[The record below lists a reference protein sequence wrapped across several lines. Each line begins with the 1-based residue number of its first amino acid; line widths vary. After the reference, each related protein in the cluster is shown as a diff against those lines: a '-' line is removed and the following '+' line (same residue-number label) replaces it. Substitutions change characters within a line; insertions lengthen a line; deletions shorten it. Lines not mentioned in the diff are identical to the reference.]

1 MKAAVLTGIDAPL
14 EIDDFQ
20 TPDVGDDDV
29 LIEVAAC
36 GVCHTD
42 LKVQDGSIPTALPAV
57 MGHEISGRIAG
68 AGKLQRDFFKEGD
81 AVTVGMRYR
90 CGRCEFCTSGL
101 PNLCQQMPTGTPY
114 IKTNGDVVNRWNLG
128 GFTQMLSLPAYMVY
142 HLPEGVGL
150 EESSIVGCRV
160 TTAYNAVKNGAELA
174 PGESAMV
181 IGCGGVGLNIIQ
193 MLRLFGAYPIIAVD
207 VVGSKLE
214 AALSYGATHI
224 VNATSDDPVEATKEI
239 TGGGAR
245 KTFEAIGNP
254 VTADQVVR
262 ATRPTG
268 TATIV
273 GAMPPGDIVI
283 HDSRFPFKEIKVTGV
298 AMRRTTDVTEVL
310 RMVADGRLDLGSF
323 ITKRYSYQQINEA
336 IEDVHHG
343 NVLMGITIWNS

>member
-1 MKAAVLTGIDAPL
+1 MQAAVLPGVGQELVID
-14 EIDDFQ
+14 EFT
-20 TPDVGDDDV
+20 TPEVGDDDV

-42 LKVQDGSIPTALPAV
+42 LKVQDGSIPTNLPAV
-57 MGHEISGRIAG
+57 LGHEVSGTVVG
-68 AGKLQRDFFKEGD
+68 AGKGQREYFRDGD
-81 AVTVGMRYR
+81 RVTVGMRFR
-90 CGRCEFCTSGL
+90 CGRCEFCATGL
-101 PNLCQQMPTGTPY
+101 PNLCQQMPAGSPYRRADGTEA
-114 IKTNGDVVNRWNLG
+114 TRWNVG
-128 GFTQMLSLPAYMVY
+128 GFTQLLSAPGYMVF
-142 HLPEGVGL
+142 HLPDGVDL
-150 EESSIVGCRV
+150 VESSIVGCRV
-160 TTAYNAVKNGAELA
+160 TTAYNAVKNGAHLA

-193 MLRLFGAYPIIAVD
+193 LLRLFGAYPIVAVD

-214 AALSYGATHI
+214 AAKNYGATH
-224 VNATSDDPVEATKEI
+224 VVDANANDPVEATMEI
-239 TGGGAR
+239 TRGGAR

-283 HDSRFPFKEIKVTGV
+283 HDSRFAFKEIKVTGV
-298 AMRRTTDVTEVL
+298 AMRRTSDVTEVL
-310 RMVADGRLDLGSF
+310 DLIAEGRIDIGSF
-323 ITKRYSYQQINEA
+323 ITKRYGFRDINAA

-343 NVLMGITIWNS
+343 DVLMGVTVWN